1 MLNEVIFYSLEKTIK
16 RYRQFA
22 QAHIDHAGIDITIDQ
37 WLVLNVIRDSPELG
51 QVEIGERIFKDQ
63 ASVARII
70 ELLVKKKLIVRTPS
84 ASDRRKLDMQL
95 TESGQRLMNV
105 VTPIVHNYRR
115 LALEGLNEKDIDQ
128 LKIILDVIF
137 TNCLSTPH
145 KHDTIRKTKL
155 AGQPDAAGS

>member
-22 QAHIDHAGIDITIDQ
+22 QAHITHAGIDITIDQ
-37 WLVLNVIRDSPELG
+37 WLVLNVIREAPELG
-51 QVEIGERIFKDQ
+51 QVEIGERVFKDQ

-70 ELLVKKKLIVRTPS
+70 ELLVKKKLIVREPS

-95 TESGQRLMNV
+95 TEAGRELMNV
-105 VTPIVHNYRR
+105 VTPIVQNYRR
-115 LALEGLNEKDIDQ
+115 LALAGLNETDVDQ
-128 LKIILDVIF
+128 LKSILDIIF

-145 KHDTIRKTKL
+145 KHETIHKPKP
-155 AGQPDAAGS
+155 AGQPDAAGG